1 MKKSFYSSR
10 NIVLSIIINVSILG
24 TVFLACFLLKL
35 GGDLK
40 DGRDWFAIA
49 ISILLILSAVY
60 IEWTWYSPL
69 VYVIEDDKFYY
80 IYGRKKSKI
89 YSIHDITKAIKSR
102 TLQKSPAR
110 GIKRI
115 EIMCHGDYI
124 IISPKNRDLFISA
137 LKEVNPNILVTDEY

>member
-1 MKKSFYSSR
+1 MNKSFYSS
-10 NIVLSIIINVSILG
+10 NSIVLSTIINVSILG

-40 DGRDWFAIA
+40 EGRDWFAVF
-49 ISILLILSAVY
+49 ISILLMLTALY
-60 IEWTWYSPL
+60 LAWTWYSPL
-69 VYVIEDDKFYY
+69 VYVIEGDKFYY
-80 IYGRKKSKI
+80 IYGGKKSKV
-89 YSIHDITKAIKSR
+89 YSIHDITKAVKSKI
-102 TLQKSPAR
+102 LLKAPAH

-115 EIMCHGDYI
+115 EIMCHGNCI